1 MLQIFVN
8 ANYDFVGKRRWFY
21 IASLAA
27 VAAALLS
34 IAAHRG
40 LNYGI
45 DFTGGTI
52 VQVRYDK
59 PVTVAQVRKGLDELR
74 LGSAVIQQFGD
85 TREYLI
91 RLPESEQ
98 KTEAI
103 ISQIQGAL
111 GKASGASVEIRRV
124 EFVGPQVG
132 RDLQLQ
138 ALYAVLAGMIGI
150 LIYVAIRFDFRGGVI
165 SIVALAH
172 DVIVTL
178 GALSITNRE
187 MSLPVLAALLTIVG
201 YSINDTIVVFDR
213 IRERRTQGARKGQ
226 NLAALVNAAINQTL
240 SRTILTSFTVFLS
253 AFILFL
259 FGGEV
264 LHDFAFALVI
274 GVISGTYSSIAA
286 ASLVMDWE
294 LWSRAPGRATRKAP
308 ERADRAVAVAAPPA
322 ESRERT
328 GRKS

>member
-21 IASLAA
+21 AASVGFMLLSLATI
-27 VAAALLS
+27 LY
-34 IAAHRG
+34 HGG

-45 DFTGGTI
+45 DFTGGTL

-59 PVTVAQVRKGLDELR
+59 PATVDLVRRGLDEIK

-85 TREYLI
+85 VQEYLI
-91 RLPESEQ
+91 RLP
-98 KTEAI
+98 
-103 ISQIQGAL
+103 QGGEKPDQLSKQVQDAL
-111 GKASGASVEIRRV
+111 AKAANAKVEIRRV

-132 RDLQLQ
+132 RDLQFQ
-138 ALYAVLAGMIGI
+138 ALYAVLAGMAGI
-150 LIYVAIRFDFRGGVI
+150 LIYVAFRFHYRDGTI
-165 SIVALAH
+165 SVVAIAH

-178 GALSITNRE
+178 GVMTFAHRE

-213 IRERRTQGARKGQ
+213 IRESRGKALRKGQ
-226 NLAALVNAAINQTL
+226 TWAEVVNAAMNQTL
-240 SRTILTSFTVFLS
+240 SRTVLTSFTVFLS
-253 AFILFL
+253 ALVLFL

-264 LHDFAFALVI
+264 LNDFSFALLI
-274 GVISGTYSSIAA
+274 GVVTGTYSSIAA

-294 LWSRAPGRATRKAP
+294 TWSRARA
-308 ERADRAVAVAAPPA
+308 RAGGKVAAKA
-322 ESRERT
+322 
-328 GRKS
+328 KA

>member
-8 ANYDFVGKRRWFY
+8 ARYDFVGKRRWFY
-21 IASLAA
+21 LASLAA
-27 VAAALLS
+27 VLASLVS

-45 DFTGGTI
+45 DFTGGAL

-59 PVTVAQVRKGLDELR
+59 AVTVAQVRQGLDEIK

-85 TREYLI
+85 VREYLI
-91 RLPESEQ
+91 RLPETDRKAAEIS
-98 KTEAI
+98 
-103 ISQIQGAL
+103 SQIQGAL
-111 GKASGASVEIRRV
+111 AKSAGAQVEIRRL

-150 LIYVAIRFDFRGGVI
+150 LIYVAIRFDFRGGAI

-172 DVIVTL
+172 DVVVTL
-178 GALSITNRE
+178 GAISLTNRE

-213 IRERRTQGARKGQ
+213 IRENRGRGLRRGQ
-226 NLAALVNAAINQTL
+226 SIADLVNNAINQTL
-240 SRTILTSFTVFLS
+240 SRTILTSFTTFL
-253 AFILFL
+253 AAVVLLL

-274 GVISGTYSSIAA
+274 GVVTGTYSSVAA
-286 ASLVMDWE
+286 ATLVMDWE
-294 LWSRAPGRATRKAP
+294 LWSRKRESAGGKLAVKAEGAATKKP
-308 ERADRAVAVAAPPA
+308 
-322 ESRERT
+322 
-328 GRKS
+328 

>member
-8 ANYDFVGKRRWFY
+8 TNYDFVGKRRWFY
-21 IASLAA
+21 IASAGAMVLS
-27 VAAALLS
+27 LLS

-45 DFTGGTI
+45 DFTGGTL
-52 VQVRYDK
+52 VQVRYDRS
-59 PVTVAQVRKGLDELR
+59 VSVAQVRRGLDELK

-85 TREYLI
+85 IREYLI
-91 RLPESEQ
+91 RLPETER
-98 KTEAI
+98 KTEE
-103 ISQIQGAL
+103 ISSRIQGAL
-111 GKASGASVEIRRV
+111 AKASGAQVEIRRM

-138 ALYAVLAGMIGI
+138 ALKAVLAGMIGI

-165 SIVALAH
+165 AVVAIAH

-178 GALSITNRE
+178 GGLSVANRE

-213 IRERRTQGARKGQ
+213 IRETRGRGPRRGQ
-226 NLAALVNAAINQTL
+226 SLADLVNGAMNQTL
-240 SRTILTSFTVFLS
+240 SRTVLTSFTVFLS
-253 AFILFL
+253 AMVLLL

-294 LWSRAPGRATRKAP
+294 SWGRSGSRSAGK
-308 ERADRAVAVAAPPA
+308 VAVKA
-322 ESRERT
+322 
-328 GRKS
+328 

>member
-21 IASLAA
+21 VASLAVVA
-27 VAAALLS
+27 VALLS

-45 DFTGGTI
+45 DFTGGALI
-52 VQVRYDK
+52 QVRYDK
-59 PVTVAQVRKGLDELR
+59 PVTVAEVRRGLDELK

-85 TREYLI
+85 AREYLI

-98 KTEAI
+98 KTGELSAR
-103 ISQIQGAL
+103 IQGAL
-111 GKASGASVEIRRV
+111 GRAAGAQVEIRRM

-138 ALYAVLAGMIGI
+138 ALYAVLAGMVGI

-165 SIVALAH
+165 SIAALAH
-172 DVIVTL
+172 DVIVAL

-213 IRERRTQGARKGQ
+213 IRENRGRGLRKGQ
-226 NLAALVNAAINQTL
+226 SLAELVNAAINQTL
-240 SRTILTSFTVFLS
+240 SRTVLTSFTVFLS
-253 AFILFL
+253 AFVLFL

-264 LHDFAFALVI
+264 LHDFAFALLV
-274 GVISGTYSSIAA
+274 GVITGTYSSIAA

-294 LWSRAPGRATRKAP
+294 LSGRQRATAGARPTVKT
-308 ERADRAVAVAAPPA
+308 EEVAAK
-322 ESRERT
+322 
-328 GRKS
+328 KS

>member
-8 ANYDFVGKRRWFY
+8 ARYDFVGKRRWFY
-21 IASLAA
+21 LVSLAVVVASL
-27 VAAALLS
+27 VS

-45 DFTGGTI
+45 DFTGGAL
-52 VQVRYDK
+52 VQVRFDK
-59 PVTVAQVRKGLDELR
+59 PVTVAQVRQGLDEIK

-85 TREYLI
+85 VREYLI
-91 RLPESEQ
+91 RLPETDRKAAEIS
-98 KTEAI
+98 
-103 ISQIQGAL
+103 SQIQGAL
-111 GKASGASVEIRRV
+111 AKAAGGQVEIRRL

-150 LIYVAIRFDFRGGVI
+150 LIYVAIRFDFRGGAI

-213 IRERRTQGARKGQ
+213 IRENRGRGLRRGQ
-226 NLAALVNAAINQTL
+226 SIADLVNNAINQTL
-240 SRTILTSFTVFLS
+240 SRTILTSFTTFL
-253 AFILFL
+253 AAVVLYL

-264 LHDFAFALVI
+264 LHDFAFALVV
-274 GVISGTYSSIAA
+274 GVVTGTYSSVAA
-286 ASLVMDWE
+286 ATLVMDWE
-294 LWSRAPGRATRKAP
+294 LWSRTRESAGAKLAVKAEGVATKKP
-308 ERADRAVAVAAPPA
+308 
-322 ESRERT
+322 
-328 GRKS
+328 

>member
-21 IASLAA
+21 GASLAA
-27 VAAALLS
+27 VAVALLS
-34 IAAHRG
+34 VAAHRG

-45 DFTGGTI
+45 DFTGGTLI
-52 VQVRYDK
+52 QVRYDK
-59 PVTVAQVRKGLDELR
+59 PVTVAEVRQGLDELK

-85 TREYLI
+85 AREYLI
-91 RLPESEQ
+91 RLAESEQ
-98 KTEAI
+98 KSGELSAR
-103 ISQIQGAL
+103 IQGAL
-111 GKASGASVEIRRV
+111 GRAVGAQVEIRRV

-138 ALYAVLAGMIGI
+138 ALYAVLAGMVGI

-172 DVIVTL
+172 DVIVAL

-187 MSLPVLAALLTIVG
+187 MSLTVLAALLTIVG

-213 IRERRTQGARKGQ
+213 IRENRGRGLRKGQ
-226 NLAALVNAAINQTL
+226 TLANLVNGAINQTL
-240 SRTILTSFTVFLS
+240 SRTILTSFTTFLA
-253 AFILFL
+253 AFVLLL

-274 GVISGTYSSIAA
+274 GVITGTYSSVAA
-286 ASLVMDWE
+286 ATLVMDWE
-294 LWSRAPGRATRKAP
+294 LSGRTRAPAAAKLSVKA
-308 ERADRAVAVAAPPA
+308 EEVAAK
-322 ESRERT
+322 
-328 GRKS
+328 KS